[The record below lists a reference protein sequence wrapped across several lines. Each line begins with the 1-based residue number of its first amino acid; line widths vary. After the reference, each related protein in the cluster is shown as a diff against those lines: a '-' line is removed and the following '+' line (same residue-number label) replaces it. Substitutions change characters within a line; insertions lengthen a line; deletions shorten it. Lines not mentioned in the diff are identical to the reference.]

1 MKQEFDFELNGVDY
15 IVTIDEEDKIRNI
28 VIEGGDKY
36 IEIED
41 DTHLGTILIKSNL
54 YSMEEEDYEL
64 SEYLNTEHD
73 IKYSLFI
80 DELEEISY
88 EQNDGFY
95 FIEYSDYN
103 EDNSYIYDID
113 YYNDEYYDGD
123 LEEDMEGFIIEGEE
137 DFLDEEDEW

>member
-137 DFLDEEDEW
+137 DFLDEEDGW

>member
-1 MKQEFDFELNGVDY
+1 MKEIFDFELNGVDY
-15 IVTIDEEDKIRNI
+15 IVTIEEEDEIKYI
-28 VIEGGDKY
+28 VVEGGDKY

-88 EQNDGFY
+88 KQNDGFY
-95 FIEYSDYN
+95 LLEYSEYN
-103 EDNSYIYDID
+103 EDDSYIYDID
-113 YYNDEYYDGD
+113 YYDDKYYDGD
-123 LEEDMEGFIIEGEE
+123 LEEDMEGFSIEGDE